1 MIDQPWPALTF
12 LLILEI
18 ALIGAFWKL
27 SNHIDKIQN
36 EYSEKIPMIE
46 AIIRSTG
53 TLPVIIKL
61 IGFIDNDRQSDP
73 NASLEKILSAE
84 QYNESIIKI
93 SNFENK
99 NVEIKNAYK
108 FLKKNIS
115 HLSRNILLLALIVP
129 AFFFINILNFFN
141 LNNNYFITSCLFIS
155 APIIFFIIDS
165 LSKTLQYRTLHSFLS
180 TRYDE
185 IVMKVPEHNGNED

>member
-93 SNFENK
+93 SNFETK
-99 NVEIKNAYK
+99 NVEIKNSYK
-108 FLKKNIS
+108 FLKTNIS
-115 HLSRNILLLALIVP
+115 FLSRNILLLAIFIPIFFLINV
-129 AFFFINILNFFN
+129 INFLN
-141 LNNNYFITSCLFIS
+141 LINNYFIISCLFIS
-155 APIIFFIIDS
+155 APIIFFF
-165 LSKTLQYRTLHSFLS
+165 YR
-180 TRYDE
+180 
-185 IVMKVPEHNGNED
+185 

>member
-1 MIDQPWPALTF
+1 MYIQNILIMLKCQRQIYMIDQPWPALTF

-61 IGFIDNDRQSDP
+61 IGFI
-73 NASLEKILSAE
+73 E
-84 QYNESIIKI
+84 
-93 SNFENK
+93 
-99 NVEIKNAYK
+99 V
-108 FLKKNIS
+108 
-115 HLSRNILLLALIVP
+115 V
-129 AFFFINILNFFN
+129 
-141 LNNNYFITSCLFIS
+141 
-155 APIIFFIIDS
+155 
-165 LSKTLQYRTLHSFLS
+165 
-180 TRYDE
+180 
-185 IVMKVPEHNGNED
+185 G